1 MKVAII
7 TDTHYGA
14 RKGSKHLHDYFE
26 KFYDDVFFPTL
37 EKEGITTVIHMGDA
51 FDSRKS
57 IDYQSLE
64 WAKRVVFDRLKK
76 YDVHM
81 IVGNHDCYYKNTN
94 NVNSPGLLLQTY
106 KNIKTY
112 NKIEEVVIDNLKVL
126 FIPWINAENYQD
138 SVNAIKV
145 SDSICAMGH
154 LELNGFRAHRG
165 HVMEEGM
172 ACDVFEKF
180 DKVFSGH
187 YHTRSDNGRIFY
199 LGNPYEMFWNDV
211 NDTRGFHIFDT
222 DTLTHTPVNNPYKLF
237 YNIYYEDTNHKLFN
251 ATEYENKI
259 VKVIVRKKSKPK
271 DFEKFIDKL
280 YSVGVQD
287 LKIIENFDLQENE
300 DFEIGEEENT
310 LSILNRYIDESETQY
325 DKSIIKNIF
334 QDLYKQALRGRIKC
348 ISSLSKKIKT
358 RVLMLCKTSMVIRFF
373 FYLRR
378 RMMLSDML

>member
-14 RKGSKHLHDYFE
+14 RKGSKFLHDYFE

-37 EKEGITTVIHMGDA
+37 EAEGINTVIHMGDA

-94 NVNSPGLLLQTY
+94 NVNSPELLLQTY
-106 KNIKTY
+106 SNIKTY
-112 NKIEEVVIDNLKVL
+112 SKVTEVTIHNLNVL
-126 FIPWINAENYQD
+126 FIPWINAENFED
-138 SVNAIKV
+138 TINAIKI
-145 SDSICAMGH
+145 SNSKCTMGH

-165 HVMEEGM
+165 HIMEEGM
-172 ACDVFEKF
+172 DGKPFEKF
-180 DKVFSGH
+180 DRVFSGH
-187 YHTRSDNGRIFY
+187 YHTRSDDGRIFY

-211 NDTRGFHIFDT
+211 NDTRGFTIFDT

-251 ATEYENKI
+251 TTEYKNKI

-271 DFEKFIDKL
+271 EFEKFIDKL
-280 YSVGVQD
+280 YSAGVHD
-287 LKIIENFDLQENE
+287 LKIIENFEIKE
-300 DFEIGEEENT
+300 SEEFEISEDENT
-310 LSILNRYIDESETQY
+310 LSILNRYIDESEFEL
-325 DKSIIKNIF
+325 DKNTIKGIF
-334 QDLYKQALRGRIKC
+334 QDLYKQVC
-348 ISSLSKKIKT
+348 E
-358 RVLMLCKTSMVIRFF
+358 V
-373 FYLRR
+373 
-378 RMMLSDML
+378 D

>member
-1 MKVAII
+1 MKIAII

-14 RKGSKHLHDYFE
+14 RKGSKYLHDYFE

-37 EKEGITTVIHMGDA
+37 EEENINTVIHMGDA

-112 NKIEEVVIDNLKVL
+112 SEVSEVTIDNLKLL
-126 FIPWINAENYQD
+126 FIPWINAENFES
-138 SVNAIKV
+138 SVLSIK
-145 SDSICAMGH
+145 STTSKCAMGH

-165 HVMEEGM
+165 HIMEDGM
-172 ACDVFEKF
+172 DSKLFEKF
-180 DKVFSGH
+180 HKVFSGH
-187 YHTRSDNGRIFY
+187 YHTRSDDGRIFY

-211 NDTRGFHIFDT
+211 NDPRGFTIFDT
-222 DTLTHTPVNNPYKLF
+222 ETLEHTIVNNPYKLF
-237 YNIYYEDTNHKLFN
+237 YNVYYDDTNYKLFN
-251 ATEYENKI
+251 TSEYKNKI
-259 VKVIVRKKSKPK
+259 VKVIVRKKSRPK

-287 LKIIENFDLQENE
+287 LKIVENFEIKESEEFEVSE
-300 DFEIGEEENT
+300 DENT
-310 LSILNRYIDESETQY
+310 ISILNRYIDESDFEL
-325 DKSIIKNIF
+325 DKNVIKNIF
-334 QDLYKQALRGRIKC
+334 QNLYRQSC
-348 ISSLSKKIKT
+348 E
-358 RVLMLCKTSMVIRFF
+358 VE
-373 FYLRR
+373 
-378 RMMLSDML
+378 